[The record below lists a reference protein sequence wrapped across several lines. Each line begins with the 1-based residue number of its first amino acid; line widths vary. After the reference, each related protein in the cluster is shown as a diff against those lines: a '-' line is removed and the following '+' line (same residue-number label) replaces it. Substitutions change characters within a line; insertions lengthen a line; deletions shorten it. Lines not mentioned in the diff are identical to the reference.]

1 MKPQQIL
8 VFAAMLVICVGC
20 DHAAKR
26 IAESALDGPS
36 VSLAGDALRF
46 ELVYNPGAF
55 LGFGSEL
62 PGGVRGFL
70 LQLLVPVALA
80 GVCIA
85 ALRSGV
91 ASHWSLV
98 GLGMMVGGGLGNW
111 LDRLMNGGLVT
122 DFVSLGVG
130 PLRTGV
136 FNLADVYIM
145 AGVALALLGTRES
158 SGSTEPPPG

>member
-26 IAESALDGPS
+26 IAESALGGPS
-36 VSLAGDALRF
+36 LSLAGDALRF

-55 LGFGSEL
+55 LGFGAEL

-70 LQLLVPVALA
+70 LQLLVPIALA

-85 ALRSGV
+85 ALRSGI
-91 ASHWSLV
+91 ASRWSLL
-98 GLGMMVGGGLGNW
+98 GLAMMVGGGLGNW

-122 DFVSLGVG
+122 DFMSLGVG

-145 AGVALALLGTRES
+145 AGVVLALLGPREAA
-158 SGSTEPPPG
+158 GSQESPPS

>member
-1 MKPQQIL
+1 MKPEQIL
-8 VFAAMLVICVGC
+8 VFVAMLVVCVGC

-26 IAESALDGPS
+26 IAESALSGPS
-36 VSLAGDALRF
+36 VSLVGDALRF
-46 ELVYNPGAF
+46 ELVYNQGAF

-85 ALRSGV
+85 ALRSGF
-91 ASHWSLV
+91 ASRWSLI

-130 PLRTGV
+130 SLRTGV

-145 AGVALALLGTRES
+145 AGVALALLGTRKHADPGES
-158 SGSTEPPPG
+158 PPS

>member
-20 DHAAKR
+20 DHATKR

-55 LGFGSEL
+55 LGFGSGL

-85 ALRSGV
+85 ALHSGV
-91 ASHWSLV
+91 ASRWSLL

-145 AGVALALLGTRES
+145 AGVAHALLGTRED
-158 SGSTEPPPG
+158 SGSNEPPPG